1 MYNRIYM
8 NMFKT
13 TDAKSAEELLNKL
26 EEPRKSEM
34 LRLHEFIRKTVPTLQ
49 IGLYGAIIG
58 YGNYHYK
65 SKSGRE
71 GDWMIIGLA
80 SQKNYISLY
89 ICATENDEY
98 LAEKHK
104 AELPNASIGKSC
116 IRFKKTED
124 LDMEVVKK
132 LILKAEK
139 LGGMNSV

>member
-1 MYNRIYM
+1 MYNIAM

-13 TDAKSAEELLNKL
+13 TDAKSVEELLSKI
-26 EEPRKSEM
+26 EEPRRTEM
-34 LRLHEFIRKTVPTLQ
+34 LKLHEFIRKTVPNLP

-65 SKSGRE
+65 SKSSE

-104 AELPNASIGKSC
+104 AELPKAKIGKSC
-116 IRFKKTED
+116 ISFKKTED
-124 LDMEVVKK
+124 IDLEVVKK

-139 LGGMNSV
+139 LGGMNAV